1 MNTIN
6 IGNGAVVGLDANIFL
21 YIATKNTKY
30 SNSCKNLFRRIRDD
44 EIIGVTSVIIL
55 DEVVYKIMLFEV
67 MEKYGVGL
75 REASPMLKNKPE
87 IIKNLEK
94 PKRILHDIITL
105 GLEIKPL
112 DVNMMIYAEEI
123 SREYLLK
130 PHDAI
135 LVATLKMFGVNNLFT
150 NDLDF
155 ERIKGF
161 NIWKP

>member
-1 MNTIN
+1 MSPLTIEE
-6 IGNGAVVGLDANIFL
+6 GTVVGLDANIFL
-21 YIATKNTKY
+21 YVATNNKKY
-30 SNSCKNLFRRIRDD
+30 SNSCTHLFGRIRDG

-67 MEKYGVGL
+67 MEKCGVGL
-75 REASPMLKNKPE
+75 KEASSILKNKPE

-94 PKRILHDIITL
+94 PKRILQDIIAM
-105 GLEIKPL
+105 GVEIKPL

-123 SREYLLK
+123 SREYLHK

-135 LVATLKMFGVNNLFT
+135 LVATLKKFGVNNIFT

-155 ERIKGF
+155 ERIEGF
-161 NIWKP
+161 NIWRP

>member
-1 MNTIN
+1 MSAITIEE
-6 IGNGAVVGLDANIFL
+6 GAVVGLDANIFL
-21 YIATKNTKY
+21 YVAIKNKKY
-30 SNSCKNLFRRIRDD
+30 SKNCKNLFRRIRDD

-75 REASPMLKNKPE
+75 KEASPMLKNKPE

-94 PKRILHDIITL
+94 PKRILHDIIAI
-105 GLEIKPL
+105 GVEIKLL

-123 SREYLLK
+123 SRKYLLR

-135 LVATLKMFGVNNLFT
+135 LVATLKTFGVNNLFT

-155 ERIKGF
+155 VRIEGF

>member
-1 MNTIN
+1 MSALN
-6 IGNGAVVGLDANIFL
+6 IEEGAVVGLDANLFL
-21 YIATKNTKY
+21 YVATKNKKY
-30 SNSCKNLFRRIRDD
+30 SDSCTNLFGRIRD
-44 EIIGVTSVIIL
+44 EELIGVTSVIIL

-75 REASPMLKNKPE
+75 KEASPMLKNKPE

-94 PKRILHDIITL
+94 PKRILQDIIAM
-105 GLEIKPL
+105 GVEIKPL

-123 SREYLLK
+123 SRKYLLK

-135 LVATLKMFGVNNLFT
+135 LVATLKKFGVNNIVT

-155 ERIKGF
+155 ERIEGF
-161 NIWKP
+161 NIWRP